1 MADTGSPIPGSPE
14 TRHGRLPRPG
24 ALPLFRTLRWVLRI
38 VIVFWVVFAGVVLV
52 LRYAVLPRVGDWHP
66 QIEQAVSK
74 AVGQP
79 VRIGKLSAQ
88 WDGLHPDL
96 VLDSVSVLDRQGGV
110 AFSLNRVDAV
120 LSWRSLLQGR
130 PVMSLLAIER
140 PVLHVRREADGRIT
154 VAGIDAE
161 GESDPALA
169 DWVLAQRR
177 IRVRDAMIVW
187 EDLQRGAP
195 PLVLEDLQFGLDNR
209 GDTHRFGLSAA
220 PPAALAAR
228 IDVRGEVSGDFR
240 EALDD
245 VSGQLFVE
253 LDYADLAGWRTWVD
267 YPVDLPQGRGALRL
281 WGDLESGQGKIV
293 ADLAL
298 EDLRLRLGKKLP
310 ELDLVSLRGRI
321 EGGRKGGA
329 WSLAARKLELQ
340 TQDGISVAPTDF
352 AAEWRVDEAAGVAG
366 GSASAS
372 FLDIAV
378 LANLAAHLPL
388 DPRTRQLLERH
399 RPQGQVSEPRISWR
413 KVGDSL
419 EAWSAKASFAGLGI
433 RPGGYFPGG
442 QGLGGSFDA
451 NERGGLLTLSAD
463 KSSLSLPAVFAEPDI
478 DFDRIQAKATWK
490 VNGPEIAVQLERLR
504 FEGADAAGSASGRYR
519 FTGDGPGEIDL
530 VAAVDRADGRA
541 VWRYLP
547 KAVDPEVPAWL
558 RQAIT
563 KGSAGDAK
571 LVLKG
576 DLSHFPFAEPGSG
589 TFSVTAR
596 ATGVDLDYG
605 PGWPVIEGIDAD
617 LHFGAGMKI
626 RAERGSIFGVRLS
639 GVVAEIPDFSAD
651 EEMLFVRGDASGPT
665 GDFLRFVEASPV
677 GDSIGHFTRDMRAE
691 GNGRLALELDI
702 PLGHVERT
710 KVRGDF
716 GFLNNRIRV
725 VEALPPVTGVSGRL
739 QVTENGVAAREIAGN
754 AFGGPLKV
762 QVRTAAGQVAVNAA
776 GQARIDEV
784 ARHFGWPLVDQLA
797 GNTAWKAE
805 IGIRGGNAE
814 VVVESD
820 LVGITSPLPDPLN
833 KVASAALPLR
843 IERTLPD
850 PAREQYRIRLGEVG
864 RGVVVRRAGGLER
877 GAVVVGPGEPQLPD
891 RGLALR
897 IAAPRIDAD
906 AWRRL
911 MPAKNNGGNG
921 SNGGNGGISLAVD
934 SIAVNADQLRLFG
947 RDLHAV
953 NATLRPRDKGWQ
965 IALDM
970 REVAGDLFWR
980 EAEDGL
986 LQGRLRRLYLRPA
999 AESAG
1004 VDTSALNSLPAMDLA
1019 VDDLH
1024 VGDLALGA
1032 LQLKARNE
1040 RGAWRLDT
1048 LNLKNPDGTLNGRG
1062 LWKNSG
1068 NQQTRLDFE
1077 LVTPDV
1083 GALLSRLGHADV
1095 VRRGSATLS
1104 GDLSW
1109 NGPPTGIDYR
1119 SLTGS
1124 MAVEARNGQFNQ
1136 LQPGVG
1142 KLLGLISLQSLPRR
1156 LTLDFRDIFSQGF
1169 AFDSIDGRMDV
1180 ASGIMRTAEPLAI
1193 RGPAARIEIEGATDL
1208 QAETQDLRVVVRP
1221 ELGAVA
1227 ALGVAVINPVA
1238 GAATLLASAVG
1249 QNPLNHI
1256 FSYRYHVTGTW
1267 SDPQVNRVGATAERV
1282 PEEQK

>member
-1 MADTGSPIPGSPE
+1 MADTGSPIPGGPAPPSG
-14 TRHGRLPRPG
+14 HLPRPG
-24 ALPLFRTLRWVLRI
+24 ALPLFATLRFVLRV
-38 VIVFWVVFAGVVLV
+38 VIVLWVVFAGTVLA
-52 LRYAVLPRVGDWHP
+52 LRHVVLPRVGDWHA
-66 QIEQAVSK
+66 QIEQAVSG

-79 VRIGKLSAQ
+79 VRIGRLAAQ
-88 WDGLHPDL
+88 WDGLHPGL
-96 VLDSVSVLDRQGGV
+96 VLDEVSVLDRQGSV
-110 AFSLNRVDAV
+110 AFSLSRVEAV
-120 LSWRSLLQGR
+120 LSWHSLLQR
-130 PVMSLLAIER
+130 QLVMSLLAVER

-177 IRVRDAMIVW
+177 IRIRDAMIVW
-187 EDLQRGAP
+187 EDRQRGAP

-209 GDTHRFGLSAA
+209 GDEHRFGLSAA
-220 PPAALAAR
+220 PPPALAAR
-228 IDVRGEVSGDFR
+228 IDVRGEISGDFR
-240 EALDD
+240 EALHEA
-245 VSGQLFVE
+245 SGRVFVE
-253 LDYADLAGWRTWVD
+253 VDYADLAGWRPWVD
-267 YPVDLPQGRGALRL
+267 YPVDLPQGRGAVRL
-281 WGDLESGQGKIV
+281 WGDLEAGEGRIV

-298 EDLRLRLGKKLP
+298 EELQLRLGSDLP

-340 TQDGISVAPTDF
+340 TQAGVRVAPTDF
-352 AAEWRVDEAAGVAG
+352 AADWKVDEAAGRTG

-378 LANLAAHLPL
+378 LADLAGYLPL
-388 DPRTRQLLERH
+388 DPHTRQLLERH
-399 RPQGQVSEPRISWR
+399 RPQGQVNEPRISWR
-413 KVGDSL
+413 KVGDRL

-433 RPGGYFPGG
+433 RADGYFPGG
-442 QGLGGSFDA
+442 QGLGGSLDA

-463 KSSLSLPAVFAEPDI
+463 QSRLSLPAVFAEPDI
-478 DFDRIQAKATWK
+478 DFDRLQAKATWK
-490 VNGPEIAVQLERLR
+490 VNGPEIAVHLERLR

-519 FTGDGPGEIDL
+519 YTGDGPGEIDL

-541 VWRYLP
+541 IWRYLP
-547 KAVDPEVPAWL
+547 KVVDPEVPAWL
-558 RQAIT
+558 RRAIT
-563 KGSAGDAK
+563 KGNAGDAK

-576 DLSHFPFAEPGSG
+576 NLVDFPFAEAGSG

-605 PGWPVIEGIDAD
+605 SGWPAIEGIDAD
-617 LHFGAGMKI
+617 LHFGAGMLI

-639 GVVAEIPDFSAD
+639 GVVAEMADFSAD
-651 EEMLFVRGDASGPT
+651 EEMLLVRGDASGPT
-665 GDFLRFVEASPV
+665 ADFLRFVEESPV
-677 GDSIGHFTRDMRAE
+677 GETIGHFTRDIRAE
-691 GNGRLALELDI
+691 GNGRLALALDI
-702 PLGHVERT
+702 PLADVDRT

-725 VEALPPVTGVSGRL
+725 IEALPPVTGVSGRL

-762 QVRTAAGQVAVNAA
+762 QVRTAAGQVAVTAA
-776 GQARIDEV
+776 GQARVDEV

-797 GNTAWKAE
+797 GGAPWKAE
-805 IGIRGGNAE
+805 IGIRGGNADI
-814 VVVESD
+814 VVESD

-850 PAREQYRIRLGEVG
+850 PAREQYLIRLGDIG
-864 RGVVVRRAGGLER
+864 RGVVIRRDGAWER
-877 GAVVVGPGEPQLPD
+877 GAIVVGPGEPQLPD
-891 RGLALR
+891 RGLAVR
-897 IAAPRIDAD
+897 IRAPQLDAD

-911 MPAKNNGGNG
+911 APA
-921 SNGGNGGISLAVD
+921 GGNGGGNGGNALVVD
-934 SIAVNADQLRLFG
+934 TAALNVDRLRLFG

-953 NATLRPRDKGWQ
+953 NTTLRQRDKGWQ
-965 IALDM
+965 IVLDM
-970 REVAGDLFWR
+970 QEAAGELFWR
-980 EAEDGL
+980 SADDGL
-986 LQGRLRRLYLRPA
+986 LQGRLSRLYLRPA
-999 AESAG
+999 AEAAG
-1004 VDTSALNSLPAMDLA
+1004 VDTTALNNLPAMNLV

-1024 VGDLALGA
+1024 VGELALGA
-1032 LQLKARNE
+1032 LQLNARNE
-1040 RGAWRLDT
+1040 RNAWRLET
-1048 LNLKNPDGTLNGRG
+1048 LSLKNPEGTLTGRG
-1062 LWKNSG
+1062 RWRNVG

-1077 LVTPDV
+1077 LVSPDV
-1083 GALLSRLGHADV
+1083 GRLLDRLGQPGA

-1109 NGPPTGIDYR
+1109 NGPPTGIDYP

-1124 MAVEARNGQFNQ
+1124 LAVQARNGQFDK

-1156 LTLDFRDIFSQGF
+1156 LTLDFRDIFSEGF

-1180 ASGIMRTAEPLAI
+1180 ARGIMRTVEPLAI
-1193 RGPAARIEIEGATDL
+1193 RGPAAAIEIEGTTDL

-1221 ELGAVA
+1221 DVGTLT
-1227 ALGVAVINPVA
+1227 ALGVAVINPIA
-1238 GAATLLASAVG
+1238 GAATLLAGAAGV
-1249 QNPLNHI
+1249 NPLNRI

-1267 SDPQVNRVGATAERV
+1267 SDPQVNKEGAIAEPG
-1282 PEEQK
+1282 PEEKK